1 MVEMSIGEAARKSG
15 LRPSAIRYYEKLGL
29 LAKASRVNGRRR
41 YDDQILRRLAIV
53 RFARHVGFTLT
64 ETKPLLLGGFDMRP
78 PSQRWHALARIKLI
92 QLDELIAEAK
102 NIRELL
108 QETVRHKCPK
118 LAERGSALSSSPAS
132 AKPKVIG
139 NASNPRVI

>member
-1 MVEMSIGEAARKSG
+1 MSEISIGEAARKSG

-41 YDDQILRRLAIV
+41 YDHQILGRLAIV

-64 ETKPLLLGGFDMRP
+64 ETKLLLDGFDMRP
-78 PSQRWHALARIKLI
+78 PSQRWHALARSKLT

-102 NIRELL
+102 KIRELL
-108 QETVRHKCPK
+108 EETVQHKCPK
-118 LAERGSALSSSPAS
+118 LAERGSALSPSHTS
-132 AKPKVIG
+132 AKPKSHRQRKQPL
-139 NASNPRVI
+139 A

>member
-1 MVEMSIGEAARKSG
+1 MSGVSIGEAARKSG

-64 ETKPLLLGGFDMRP
+64 ETKLLLGGFDMRP
-78 PSQRWHALARIKLI
+78 PSQRWHALARSKLI
-92 QLDELIAEAK
+92 QLNELIAEAK

-108 QETVRHKCPK
+108 QETVQHKCPK
-118 LAERGSALSSSPAS
+118 LAERGSALSPSFAS
-132 AKPKVIG
+132 AKPKSHRQRKQRL
-139 NASNPRVI
+139 A